1 MTLWRLVL
9 QEYRIELTGL
19 AIASL
24 ISAAAGVAIIAF
36 INSSLIV
43 ADGEP
48 LTILWQFVGLLVLL
62 FVLSFVSQYSLSV
75 IGHKFVYEFRN
86 NLIKRLMDTD
96 IAIIEKIGSS
106 RILASLSKDIL
117 NVQSAFMNAPSFI
130 QSSILV
136 IGAFFYLGYLSFN
149 LLLIVM
155 LLILSIAI
163 VGVFL
168 VKQVYRQ
175 YNIVRNSEDDLYK
188 NFEDII
194 YGRKELSLNR
204 HRAKI
209 LYENDYLS
217 TADKIRRHIIK
228 GDTYHLMALNWTD
241 VMVLASIGMVFYL
254 SNVLGWADTITAT
267 TFAITILFLKSP
279 LIQSFGMIPVL
290 IDAHVSFKKVLELE
304 LDKTDDIQL
313 NNQHVDF
320 GITPVYNN
328 LNPTYT
334 PIKIFDSTQTLGNK
348 WQTIELQDIYYQYL
362 DAQGQPSFAIGP
374 INFTL
379 NRGDVV
385 FLIGGNG
392 SGKSTFAKIITGL
405 YRPDSG
411 RILVDGTTV
420 IDEMDEEVLS
430 SKASNKNT
438 ATATNTV
445 SEREQT
451 NSIGNYRQ
459 LYSAIYTDMH
469 LFKTVIGQH
478 DKLIT
483 EEKTLM
489 EEWLSL
495 LQMQHK
501 LKITDLGKVLNEDLS
516 QGQKKR
522 LAMLLAVMEQ
532 RDLLLLD
539 EWAADQDPQYRRIFY
554 FDIIPKLKAMGK
566 TLIVISHD
574 DHYFEQADRLLQMKN
589 GQLHELT
596 GEERITASRDA
607 VAQINHIEG

>member
-1 MTLWRLVL
+1 MTLWRLVF
-9 QEYRIELTGL
+9 QEYRMELIGL

-24 ISAAAGVAIIAF
+24 ISAFAGVAIIAF
-36 INSSLIV
+36 INSLLIV
-43 ADGEP
+43 ANGEP
-48 LTILWQFVGLLVLL
+48 MTLLWQFVGLLVLL
-62 FVLSFVSQYSLSV
+62 FVLRFVSQYSLTV

-96 IAIIEKIGSS
+96 IAVIEKLGSS
-106 RILASLSKDIL
+106 RILASLAKDIL
-117 NVQSAFMNAPSFI
+117 KVQSAFMNAPSFI

-136 IGAFFYLGYLSFN
+136 ISAFFYLGYLSLN
-149 LLLIVM
+149 LLLMVM
-155 LLILSIAI
+155 LLILSIAVI
-163 VGVFL
+163 GVFL

-175 YNIVRNSEDDLYK
+175 YNIVRNSEDNLYK

-217 TADKIRRHIIK
+217 TADSIRRHIIK
-228 GDTYHLMALNWTD
+228 GDTYHLTALNWTD

-290 IDAHVSFKKVLELE
+290 IDAHVSFKKVLELK
-304 LDKTDDIQL
+304 LDKSDDIQL

-320 GITPVYNN
+320 AVQTPNSKA
-328 LNPTYT
+328 T
-334 PIKIFDSTQTLGNK
+334 G
-348 WQTIELQDIYYQYL
+348 WQTIELQDVCYEYL
-362 DAQGQPSFAIGP
+362 DVSGKPSFGIGP

-411 RILVDGTTV
+411 RILVDGKTV
-420 IDEMDEEVLS
+420 INLEEDTLT
-430 SKASNKNT
+430 SKATNN
-438 ATATNTV
+438 ATATSDT
-445 SEREQT
+445 EQT
-451 NSIGNYRQ
+451 YPLNKYRQ
-459 LYSAIYTDMH
+459 LYSAIYTDLH
-469 LFKTVIGQH
+469 LFKTIIGQN
-478 DKLIT
+478 DRLIT
-483 EEKTLM
+483 EEKSLM
-489 EEWLSL
+489 HEWLSL

-501 LKITDLGKVLNEDLS
+501 LQITDLGKVLNEDLS

-522 LAMLLAVMEQ
+522 LALLLAVMEQ

-539 EWAADQDPQYRRIFY
+539 EWAADQDPQYRRTFY

-574 DHYFEQADRLLQMKN
+574 DHYFEQADRLLQMKS

-596 GEERITASRDA
+596 GEERIAASRDA
-607 VAQINHIEG
+607 VAQINDIEG